1 MKSALFCLLGVVL
14 GAGGTVAIVMTL
26 VIPKFN
32 KAIDQDNRT
41 MAQQSNSIQEAN
53 SYVRE
58 IQAQLRQCH

>member
-14 GAGGTVAIVMTL
+14 GAGATIAIVLTL

-32 KAIDQDNRT
+32 KALDADNRT
-41 MAQQSNSIQEAN
+41 MAQQSNSILQAN